1 MNFGNSKKEEEIML
15 EVVEDTLI
23 DGLKLVPF
31 LFITYLFMEILEHRM
46 NNNVRQKIVKA
57 GKTGPVWGGILGVLP
72 QCGFSTAAA
81 SLYSGGIITVGTLI
95 AVFMSTSDEML
106 PILISRASGAGMILK
121 ILAVKVVIAVI
132 SGLVAEYVYV
142 KIFLKKER
150 EPDIHTVCEEE
161 HCHCED
167 GSLVS
172 AIKHTIKITIYIII
186 ISFALNVITHFWGI
200 ENIEGL
206 FSSVPVIG
214 VLLSALIGL
223 IPNCASSVVITEFY
237 LDGVISAG
245 SMMAGLLVNAGVG
258 MLVLFRLNRHIKQNL
273 SIVLAMYFLG
283 VFWGFVIQIAGITF

>member
-1 MNFGNSKKEEEIML
+1 ML

-106 PILISRASGAGMILK
+106 PILISRASGAEMILK

>member
-1 MNFGNSKKEEEIML
+1 ML

-132 SGLVAEYVYV
+132 SGLVAEYV